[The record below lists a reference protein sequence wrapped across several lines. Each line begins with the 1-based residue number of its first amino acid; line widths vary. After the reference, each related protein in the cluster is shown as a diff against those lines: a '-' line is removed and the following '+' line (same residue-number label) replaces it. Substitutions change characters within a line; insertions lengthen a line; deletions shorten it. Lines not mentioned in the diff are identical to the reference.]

1 MKFLEPRRYADPEV
15 AVRMLMEIA
24 SSVEPVL
31 DGRIHI
37 EKINWPSLSEFKGS
51 PAEYGAGLELAIE
64 RAWLWL
70 HERGTHVK
78 IMPAGAELLA

>member
-37 EKINWPSLSEFKGS
+37 EKINWRFLSEFKGG
-51 PAEYGAGLELAIE
+51 PAEYGAGLSRSSAGGFGCT
-64 RAWLWL
+64 RAAP
-70 HERGTHVK
+70 
-78 IMPAGAELLA
+78 M

>member
-15 AVRMLMEIA
+15 AARMLMEIA

-37 EKINWPSLSEFKGS
+37 EKVNWPVPVRVEGQ
-51 PAEYGAGLELAIE
+51 PG
-64 RAWLWL
+64 
-70 HERGTHVK
+70 
-78 IMPAGAELLA
+78 